1 MPSTIGWLAVAI
13 AVGSLVGVVLGHWT
27 VVAAWLHRCLEDPVG
42 RPRDGARA
50 TPVHERLG
58 RSS

>member
-13 AVGSLVGVVLGHWT
+13 AVGSLVGLVLGHWT
-27 VVAAWLHRCLEDPVG
+27 VVAARLHRCLEDPVG
-42 RPRDGARA
+42 RPRDAARA
-50 TPVHERLG
+50 PPLDERLG